1 MTTVCALVAL
11 GHGSLPKADIAEAV
25 PPPRNPRGQAT
36 PACATFLPPLPALGS
51 DVWSRI
57 AALLDVKTLGRL
69 ACVARTFVAVVQEGA
84 TLALQESWPKHV
96 RQMVLHDGDVLPL
109 RQLHEASVLSAT
121 LQFTLGGPNVVTSAD
136 QTEATHGGVWQTA
149 VCCRADGVEMRTG
162 RHFCEFTLAGQGGIS
177 GGGNITHA
185 GGDIGCWVGVVPAS
199 FDPRDGVPAI
209 NATPSGWLLYTQDCQ
224 LFRSASTRGVAVAQP
239 GDVVGL
245 LLSLSETE
253 AAQQD
258 VRGDGT
264 GDNTE
269 AAGDGSFSGGSLTVF
284 LNGTRCGVLLRSSAL
299 HGPLRWAADVVYG
312 ASVRIR
318 GAPPPLN

>member
-1 MTTVCALVAL
+1 
-11 GHGSLPKADIAEAV
+11 
-25 PPPRNPRGQAT
+25 
-36 PACATFLPPLPALGS
+36 
-51 DVWSRI
+51 
-57 AALLDVKTLGRL
+57 
-69 ACVARTFVAVVQEGA
+69 
-84 TLALQESWPKHV
+84 
-96 RQMVLHDGDVLPL
+96 
-109 RQLHEASVLSAT
+109 
-121 LQFTLGGPNVVTSAD
+121 
-136 QTEATHGGVWQTA
+136 
-149 VCCRADGVEMRTG
+149 MRTG

-253 AAQQD
+253 VAQQD
-258 VRGDGT
+258 VRGDET
-264 GDNTE
+264 GDHTE

-284 LNGTRCGVLLRSSAL
+284 LNGTRCGV
-299 HGPLRWAADVVYG
+299 
-312 ASVRIR
+312 R
-318 GAPPPLN
+318 GAVAIQRATWAVALGCRRRVWRVGADQRCTASAELTRSAREGYCRARPH

>member
-1 MTTVCALVAL
+1 ML
-11 GHGSLPKADIAEAV
+11 GDNRLSSTAEIAEAV
-25 PPPRNPRGQAT
+25 PPPRNPRDQAT
-36 PACATFLPPLPALGS
+36 LACATFLPQLPALGS

-69 ACVARTFVAVVQEGA
+69 ACVASTFAAVAQEGA
-84 TLALQESWPKHV
+84 ALALQESWPEHV
-96 RQMVLHDGDVLPL
+96 RQMVLRPQDNVLPL
-109 RQLHEASVLSAT
+109 RQLHEALVLSAP
-121 LQFTLGGPNVVTSAD
+121 LQFTLCGPNVVSNPD
-136 QTEATHGGVWQTA
+136 QTEATHGGVWQAA
-149 VCCRADGVEMRTG
+149 VCRRADGVEMRTG

-224 LFRSASTRGVAVAQP
+224 LFRSASARGVAVAQP

-245 LLSLSETE
+245 LLSLSEPD

-258 VRGDGT
+258 VRSDGV
-264 GDNTE
+264 GENNQG
-269 AAGDGSFSGGSLTVF
+269 AGGGSFSGGSLTVF
-284 LNGTRCGVLLRSSAL
+284 LNGTRCGLLMRSSAL
-299 HGPLRWAADVVYG
+299 RGPLRWAADVGYG